1 MLYEP
6 TLKDTMLDV
15 LENRMSG
22 IADCI
27 QVLFD
32 NGYIP
37 NKNKIT
43 VLTWTPILI
52 DAYENID
59 LFNEKQIDKLDKLY
73 NKIIKLRVN

>member
-6 TLKDTMLDV
+6 TLKATMLDV

-37 NKNKIT
+37 NKNKMTI
-43 VLTWTPILI
+43 LNWTAILI
-52 DAYENID
+52 DAYENVDVLSIEQH
-59 LFNEKQIDKLDKLY
+59 NKLDNIY
-73 NKIIKLRVN
+73 NKVLKL

>member
-6 TLKDTMLDV
+6 NLKETMLDV

-37 NKNKIT
+37 NKNKMTI
-43 VLTWTPILI
+43 LNWTAILI
-52 DAYENID
+52 DAYENVDVLSVEQHNNLDNIYNRV
-59 LFNEKQIDKLDKLY
+59 LKL
-73 NKIIKLRVN
+73 

>member
-6 TLKDTMLDV
+6 NLKEAMLDV

-37 NKNKIT
+37 NKNKMTI
-43 VLTWTPILI
+43 LNWTTILI
-52 DAYENID
+52 DAYENVD
-59 LFNEKQIDKLDKLY
+59 VLSKEQQDKLDNLY
-73 NKIIKLRVN
+73 NRVLKL

>member
-6 TLKDTMLDV
+6 NLKEAMLDV

-27 QVLFD
+27 QVLFN

-37 NKNKIT
+37 NKNKMTI
-43 VLTWTPILI
+43 LNWTAILI
-52 DAYENID
+52 DAYENVDVLSIEQH
-59 LFNEKQIDKLDKLY
+59 NKLDNIYNRVLKL
-73 NKIIKLRVN
+73 

>member
-6 TLKDTMLDV
+6 NLKEAMLDV

-37 NKNKIT
+37 NKNKMNI
-43 VLTWTPILI
+43 LNWTAILI
-52 DAYENID
+52 DAYENVDVLSIEQH
-59 LFNEKQIDKLDKLY
+59 NKLDNIYNRVLKL
-73 NKIIKLRVN
+73 

>member
-37 NKNKIT
+37 NKNKMTI
-43 VLTWTPILI
+43 LNWTAILI
-52 DAYENID
+52 DAYQNID
-59 LFNEKQIDKLDKLY
+59 IFSIEQHNKLDNIYNRVLKL
-73 NKIIKLRVN
+73 

>member
-1 MLYEP
+1 MLYESNI
-6 TLKDTMLDV
+6 KDAMLDV

-43 VLTWTPILI
+43 ILNWSAILI
-52 DAYENID
+52 DAYENVD
-59 LFNEKQIDKLDKLY
+59 VLSKEQHKKLDNLY
-73 NKIIKLRVN
+73 NKVLKL

>member
-6 TLKDTMLDV
+6 KLKQAMLDV
-15 LENRMSG
+15 LEERMSG

-27 QVLFD
+27 QILFD

-37 NKNKIT
+37 NKNKMTI
-43 VLTWTPILI
+43 LNWSAILI

-59 LFNEKQIDKLDKLY
+59 VLSKEQHEKLDMIY
-73 NKIIKLRVN
+73 NKVLKL

>member
-6 TLKDTMLDV
+6 KLKQTMFDV

-37 NKNKIT
+37 NKNKMNI
-43 VLTWTPILI
+43 LNWTTILI
-52 DAYENID
+52 DAYENVDVLSI
-59 LFNEKQIDKLDKLY
+59 EQHDKLDNIYNRVLKL
-73 NKIIKLRVN
+73 

>member
-6 TLKDTMLDV
+6 TLKDAMLDV

-22 IADCI
+22 VADCI

-37 NKNKIT
+37 NKNKMTI
-43 VLTWTPILI
+43 LNWTAILI
-52 DAYENID
+52 DAYQNID
-59 LFNEKQIDKLDKLY
+59 ILSIEQHNKLDNIYNRVLKL
-73 NKIIKLRVN
+73 

>member
-6 TLKDTMLDV
+6 TLKDAMLDV

-37 NKNKIT
+37 NKNKMTI
-43 VLTWTPILI
+43 LNWTAILI
-52 DAYENID
+52 DAYQNID
-59 LFNEKQIDKLDKLY
+59 ILSIEQHNKLDNIYNRVLKL
-73 NKIIKLRVN
+73 

>member
-6 TLKDTMLDV
+6 NLKQAMLDV

-27 QVLFD
+27 QILFD

-37 NKNKIT
+37 NKNKVTI
-43 VLTWTPILI
+43 LNWSAILI
-52 DAYENID
+52 DAYENVD
-59 LFNEKQIDKLDKLY
+59 VLSEEQHKKLDIIY
-73 NKIIKLRVN
+73 NKVLKL

>member
-6 TLKDTMLDV
+6 TLKDAMLDV

-37 NKNKIT
+37 NKNKMTI
-43 VLTWTPILI
+43 LNWTAIPI
-52 DAYENID
+52 DAYQNID
-59 LFNEKQIDKLDKLY
+59 ILSIEQHNKLDNIYNRVLKL
-73 NKIIKLRVN
+73 

>member
-6 TLKDTMLDV
+6 TLKDAMLDV

-37 NKNKIT
+37 NKNKMTI
-43 VLTWTPILI
+43 LNWTAILI
-52 DAYENID
+52 DAYENVDVLSIEQH
-59 LFNEKQIDKLDKLY
+59 NKLDNIYNRVLKL
-73 NKIIKLRVN
+73 

>member
-6 TLKDTMLDV
+6 KLKQVMLDV

-27 QVLFD
+27 QILFD

-37 NKNKIT
+37 NKNKMTI
-43 VLTWTPILI
+43 LNWSAILI
-52 DAYENID
+52 DAYENVD
-59 LFNEKQIDKLDKLY
+59 VLSKEQQDKLDNLY
-73 NKIIKLRVN
+73 NRVLKL

>member
-6 TLKDTMLDV
+6 KLKQAMLDV
-15 LENRMSG
+15 LKERMSG

-27 QVLFD
+27 QILFD

-43 VLTWTPILI
+43 ILNWSAILI
-52 DAYENID
+52 DAYENVD
-59 LFNEKQIDKLDKLY
+59 VLSKEQQDKLDILY
-73 NKIIKLRVN
+73 NRVLKL